1 MLEPINKQ
9 ERIIAQRKFI
19 GVYLLSILIPVI
31 ATYFWTRSTSDKLTD
46 ENIQY
51 KKLIVL
57 LGRVDT
63 LGNEMKKLYSVDKEF
78 NTNVEL
84 KEFTAAQTSS
94 IKQSEDL
101 ITLMMVKVKADS
113 AVLMAAMAGENKAVA
128 AGIIKNYNIY
138 YDFWSTLKT
147 RGEALKNKGI
157 DLSELERLKQELQ
170 LAQMAA
176 KTAESQV
183 QIALAS
189 KGGGGGGGGGAS
201 CEKYI
206 IENAKLKGKIE
217 DLEEKIND
225 LQGKSSGGATVVVTN
240 GADINLLETRRLFSE
255 ADCDKKRADD
265 GRKRKSKREIE
276 ELYND
281 SYKKFKDLMD
291 KTTNAEMKV
300 LAQKKMEDIKKNMK
314 NIPPED

>member
-31 ATYFWTRSTSDKLTD
+31 ATYFWTRSTSDKLQD
-46 ENIQY
+46 ENVQY

-63 LGNEMKKLYSVDKEF
+63 LGNEMKKLYAVDKEF

-84 KEFTAAQTSS
+84 KEFTSTQTSS

-113 AVLMAAMAGENKAVA
+113 AVLMTAMAGENKAVA

-157 DLSELERLKQELQ
+157 DLSELERLKSELQ
-170 LAQMAA
+170 MAQLAA
-176 KTAESQV
+176 KTAEGQV

-189 KGGGGGGGGGAS
+189 KSGGGGGGGAS

-206 IENAKLKGKIE
+206 VENVRLKGKIE
-217 DLEEKIND
+217 DLEEKINE

-240 GADINLLETRRLFSE
+240 SADINLLETRRLFSE

-281 SYKKFKDLMD
+281 SYKKFKDLID
-291 KTTNAEMKV
+291 KTTNAEMKM
-300 LAQKKMEDIKKNMK
+300 LAQKKMEEIKKNMK

>member
-19 GVYLLSILIPVI
+19 GVYFLSILIPVI
-31 ATYFWTRSTSDKLTD
+31 ATYFWTRSTSDRLQD
-46 ENIQY
+46 ENVQY

-63 LGNEMKKLYSVDKEF
+63 LGNEMKKLYAVDKEF

-84 KEFTAAQTSS
+84 KEFTSAQTSS

-113 AVLMAAMAGENKAVA
+113 VVLMAAMAGENKAVA

-147 RGEALKNKGI
+147 RGQALKNKGI
-157 DLSELERLKQELQ
+157 DLSELERLKSELQ
-170 LAQMAA
+170 MAQLAA
-176 KTAESQV
+176 KTAEGQV

-189 KGGGGGGGGGAS
+189 KAGGGGGAS

-206 IENAKLKGKIE
+206 VENVRLKGKIE
-217 DLEEKIND
+217 DLEEKLND
-225 LQGKSSGGATVVVTN
+225 LKGKSSGAATVVVTN
-240 GADINLLETRRLFSE
+240 SADINLLETRRLFSE

-281 SYKKFKDLMD
+281 SYKKFKDLLD
-291 KTTNAEMKV
+291 KTTNAEMKM
-300 LAQKKMEDIKKNMK
+300 LAQKKMDEIKKNMK

>member
-31 ATYFWTRSTSDKLTD
+31 ATYFWTRSTSDKLQD
-46 ENIQY
+46 ENVQY

-63 LGNEMKKLYSVDKEF
+63 LGNEMKKLYTVDKEF
-78 NTNVEL
+78 NTNTEL
-84 KEFTAAQTSS
+84 KEFTSSQTSS

-157 DLSELERLKQELQ
+157 DLSELERLKAELQ
-170 LAQMAA
+170 MAQLAA
-176 KTAESQV
+176 KTAEGQV

-189 KGGGGGGGGGAS
+189 KSGGGGAS

-217 DLEEKIND
+217 DLEEKINE

-240 GADINLLETRRLFSE
+240 SADINLLETRRLFSE

-281 SYKKFKDLMD
+281 SYKKFKDLID
-291 KTTNAEMKV
+291 KTTNAEMKM
-300 LAQKKMEDIKKNMK
+300 LAQKKMEEIKKNMK